1 MKNKVSEFI
10 FKLELGPV
18 VNKIELH
25 IFLLLNF
32 FEVI

>member
-10 FKLELGPV
+10 FKLELGAV
-18 VNKIELH
+18 ANKIELH
-25 IFLLLNF
+25 IFLLLNL